1 LSVVFIEFHAKSFHK
16 STPQLDFDSLAE
28 VNSILHKE
36 EMLEMRRIK
45 LCLHLLFTA
54 VMLALGVPIAL
65 HAQDFR
71 ATLNGQITD
80 QSGALVT
87 QATITAINNA
97 TQQVYTAAPTKKGAY
112 YIPYVVPGTY
122 TVRVSAPG
130 FEEVEQDNVLVQASE
145 SRGLSF
151 QLKVGNVQ
159 QVVTVTDA
167 PPQINTSDGSG
178 GTILSQR
185 EIEDSPLNGRQVY
198 SLIGTTPG
206 SQFTTTNVASTTG
219 SNGWNVTNAY
229 VVGGG
234 VQGYQQFNLNG
245 TNITEQSTGG
255 KGSWELSPNID
266 ALQEVNVMTS
276 TYDAR
281 FSRSGGGTIN
291 MVVKSG
297 TDKFHG
303 AAYEYLENSALNAN
317 NFQNNAA
324 HIARKGSHQHEFG
337 ATIGGPVVR
346 GKVLF
351 FGSYEGFR
359 QGFANTTL
367 ESVPTAA
374 MRPTNGNGADFSGTG
389 YTVYDPNTTVCSVAG
404 GSIGSCPGS
413 AYTRT
418 PFQDNTIPAKRINS
432 IGAAVL
438 NLYPLPNTNKTSV
451 QSNYIANTP
460 ATYSYDQEMAR
471 VDYSISNATR
481 LYSLFASQSG
491 KQFQSSNGFPSPA
504 EYGSI
509 NVRHHQITASQDVT
523 HTFSPT
529 MMLDVKASLA
539 RYSLASPDG
548 DFANPVSPSTL
559 GLTLPSVPT
568 TSLKQMPEFTT
579 SQFYPQVVG
588 NVLASGTY
596 DDISLNG
603 DITKQWGNH
612 ALHFGGEYHYLDH
625 ATPGQAGHADGAF
638 TFGTFATQNNPL
650 VRKGTDGFDIADM
663 LLGYPASG
671 GVDWNKNDLTYFPT
685 WALYAQDDWKATRRL
700 SLNIGVRYDVTVG
713 ARARQHGLNRG
724 FCLECVNPETNNATF
739 QSNLAADS
747 SALSIAGVTPSSLST
762 VYGGILFAGE
772 NGQPDGGYNTQFTNV
787 GPRFGFAYQVDPKT
801 VIRGGYGIM
810 YLMGL
815 ENGTYSGS
823 SQTTSYVASLNGNIT
838 PTNYFASG
846 TPFPNG
852 VQSPLGAAGGL
863 LTGIGNSQSL
873 DFPQRKIPMTN
884 LVSLGFQRELPDQMT
899 LDVKYSGNI
908 AYRLRTSTTLNPV
921 SLTQL
926 QQAQADPNYFNQ
938 LVSNPY
944 YGVLPSTSTVGS
956 SSSISALSL
965 MHAYSAFGQV
975 SWDAAPLGKNIYNGL
990 EAKLDKRIGGPDALT
1005 FQLAYTY
1012 SKTMNATSYTNS
1024 WPYQDSTVR
1033 YEISPYDR
1041 TQVFTLASQWNL
1053 PIGRGQH
1060 FFSTPNRV
1068 VGELIDG
1075 WEFSSIL
1082 SAQTGQPVGL
1092 NTGYYYDC
1100 NHSFAPK
1107 GGSSLKGWIYNDYSS
1122 GNSLGCYAA
1131 IPQYHLRNLPDR
1143 ISTVRTP
1150 TEPNFD
1156 ASMQKSFELYGRS
1169 MLVFRVDAFNLT
1181 NSVLFPSP
1189 DTNPA
1194 DGAPVRTAT
1203 GGYTGYGTVSQTQ
1216 QNLPRVLQFALKL
1229 KF

>member
-1 LSVVFIEFHAKSFHK
+1 
-16 STPQLDFDSLAE
+16 
-28 VNSILHKE
+28 
-36 EMLEMRRIK
+36 MRK
-45 LCLHLLFTA
+45 TKFCFYLKF
-54 VMLALGVPIAL
+54 LALMVAFAASAIY
-65 HAQDFR
+65 AQDFR
-71 ATLNGQITD
+71 ATLDGQIAD
-80 QSGALVT
+80 RSGALVT

-97 TQQVYTAAPTKKGAY
+97 TQQVYSATPTKKGTY
-112 YIPYVVPGTY
+112 YIPYMVPGNY
-122 TVRVSAPG
+122 TVKVAAPG
-130 FEEVEQDNVLVQASE
+130 FEEVEQDNVLIVASGT
-145 SRGLSF
+145 RGLNF
-151 QLKVGNVQ
+151 ELKVGSVQ
-159 QVVTVTDA
+159 QVVTVRDA
-167 PPQINTSDGSG
+167 PPPINTADGSG

-198 SLIGTTPG
+198 SLIGATPG
-206 SQFTTTNVASTTG
+206 SQLTTTNVAGTTG
-219 SNGWNVTNAY
+219 NNGWNVTNSY

-281 FSRSGGGTIN
+281 FSRSAGGTIN

-303 AAYEYLENSALNAN
+303 SAYEYLENSGLDAN
-317 NFQNNAA
+317 NFENNAA
-324 HIARKGSHQHEFG
+324 GIARKGSHQNEFG

-346 GKVLF
+346 SKVLF

-359 QGFANTTL
+359 QSFANTTL

-374 MRPTNGNGADFSGTG
+374 MRPTSGNGANFSGTG
-389 YTVYDPNTTVCSVAG
+389 YTVYDPNTTVCAVAG
-404 GSIGSCPGS
+404 GTIGNCPGS

-418 PFQDNTIPAKRINS
+418 GFPNDTIPVNRINS
-432 IGAAVL
+432 IGASVL
-438 NLYPLPNTNKTSV
+438 DLYPLPNTNATSF
-451 QSNYIANTP
+451 QNNYISNTP
-460 ATYSYDQEMAR
+460 AIYSYDQEMTR
-471 VDYSISNATR
+471 VDYSISDATR
-481 LYSLFASQSG
+481 FYSLFAYQGGSQL
-491 KQFQSSNGFPSPA
+491 QSSNGFPSPA

-509 NVRHHQITASQDVT
+509 DVRHRQITASQDAT

-529 MMLDVKASLA
+529 LLLDTKVSLA
-539 RYSLASPDG
+539 RYFLSSPDG
-548 DFANPVSPSTL
+548 DLSHPVDASTI
-559 GLTLPSVPT
+559 GLTIPSVPT
-568 TSLKQMPEFTT
+568 TTLKQLPEFTT

-588 NVLASGTY
+588 NVLTSGTY
-596 DDISLNG
+596 DDISLNS
-603 DITKQWGNH
+603 DLTKQWGSH
-612 ALHFGGEYHYLDH
+612 ALHFGGEYHHLDH
-625 ATPGQAGHADGAF
+625 GTPGQAGHADGDF
-638 TFGTFATQNNPL
+638 SFGTFATQKNPL
-650 VRKGTDGFDIADM
+650 VRNGTDGFDIADM

-671 GVDWNKNDLTYFPT
+671 GVDWNINQFTYFPT
-685 WALYAQDDWKATRRL
+685 WALYAQDDWKVTRRL
-700 SLNIGVRYDVTVG
+700 TLNMGVRYDVTVG
-713 ARARQHGLNRG
+713 ARAREHGLNRG
-724 FCLECVNPETNNATF
+724 FCLDCVNPETSNTTY
-739 QSNLAADS
+739 QTNLAAAS
-747 SALSIAGVTPSSLST
+747 SALTAAGVNASSLST

-772 NGQPDGGYNTQFTNV
+772 NGQPAGGYNTQFTNV
-787 GPRFGFAYQVDPKT
+787 GPRFGFAYQTDPKT

-810 YLMGL
+810 YLIGL

-823 SQTTSYVASLNGNIT
+823 SQTTSYAASLNGNIT

-846 TPFPNG
+846 NPFPNG
-852 VQSPLGAAGGL
+852 AQAPLGAAGGL
-863 LTGIGNSQSL
+863 LTGIGNGQSL

-884 LVSLGFQRELPDQMT
+884 MVSLGFQRELPDQMT
-899 LDVKYSGNI
+899 LDARYSGNL

-921 SLTQL
+921 SLAQL
-926 QQAQADPNYFNQ
+926 QTAQANPNYFNQ
-938 LVSNPY
+938 LVPNPY

-956 SSSISALSL
+956 SPTISALSL

-975 SWDAAPLGKNIYNGL
+975 SWDAAPLGKNLYDAL
-990 EAKLDKRIGGPDALT
+990 EVKLDKLVGGPDALS
-1005 FQLAYTY
+1005 FQLSYTF
-1012 SKTMNATSYTNS
+1012 SKTMNGTGYTNS
-1024 WPYQDSTVR
+1024 FPYQDPTVR
-1033 YEISPYDR
+1033 YEIGPYDR

-1053 PIGRGQH
+1053 PIGRGQRL
-1060 FFSTPNRV
+1060 FSSPNHL
-1068 VGELIDG
+1068 VGELING

-1092 NTGYYYDC
+1092 NTSYYYDC
-1100 NHSFAPK
+1100 NHSFTPN
-1107 GGSSLKGWIYNDYSS
+1107 GGSSLKQWIYNNYSS

-1131 IPQYHLRNLPDR
+1131 IPQYDLKNLPDR

-1156 ASMQKSFELYGRS
+1156 ASVQKSFALYERS
-1169 MLVFRVDAFNLT
+1169 TLVFRVDAFNLT

-1194 DGAPVRTAT
+1194 DGAPKPTAT